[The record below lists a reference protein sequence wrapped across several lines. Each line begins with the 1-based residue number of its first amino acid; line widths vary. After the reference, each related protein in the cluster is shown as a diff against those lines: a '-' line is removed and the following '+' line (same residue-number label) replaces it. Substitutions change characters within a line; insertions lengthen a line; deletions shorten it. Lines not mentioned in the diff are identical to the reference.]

1 MIDTNKL
8 NAHIVAN
15 GLTKR
20 DVARLIGISETSMYN
35 KMSKGVFGSNEMAE
49 LIKVLHIPKE
59 EVVKFFFAD

>member
-59 EVVKFFFAD
+59 EFVKFFFAD

>member
-20 DVARLIGISETSMYN
+20 KVAHLMGISEASMYS
-35 KMSKGVFGSNEMAE
+35 KMSKGIFGSNEMSE
-49 LIKVLHIPKE
+49 LVKILNIPKE
-59 EVVKFFFAD
+59 EIVQIFFAD